1 MNRREFLY
9 SAVAGS
15 AAIWI
20 APPRLFAQSEI
31 TPTKLNRAEIEEFLK
46 SAKVL
51 NIKGIPQGITAPLR
65 ATLTDGHLTHDAQI
79 QSIDESQSQF
89 VGANG
94 QQELNFR
101 DTYKFN
107 IAAYLLDKSL
117 NLNMIPVSVNRSYL
131 GKNAAFTWWVDDV
144 LMTEGDRVKKKLT
157 DPNPDVWNR
166 QIYVVRVFDQL
177 IYNTDRN
184 LGNLLIT
191 KDWTVWM
198 IDHTRAFRLMKTLRN
213 PGNLVKC
220 DRKLLEALRKLD
232 RDMLEKQLQ
241 PYLKALEIDALF
253 ARRDLIVQFFDKE
266 VAAKGEQAVLYDYL
280 PRAG

>member
-1 MNRREFLY
+1 MNRRDFLY
-9 SAVAGS
+9 STLAGG

-31 TPTKLNRAEIEEFLK
+31 APSKLSREEMAEFLNT
-46 SAKVL
+46 AKVL
-51 NIKGIPQGITAPLR
+51 KYEESSQGITRPLE
-65 ATLTDGHLTHDAQI
+65 ATLSDGHLTHKAQI
-79 QSIDESQSQF
+79 QMIDESKSQF
-89 VGANG
+89 IGANG

-107 IAAYLLDKSL
+107 IAGYLLDKSMD
-117 NLNMIPVSVNRSYL
+117 LNMIPVSVNRNFK
-131 GKNAAFTWWVDDV
+131 GKSAAFTWWVDDV
-144 LMTEGDRVKKKLT
+144 LMTEGDRMKRKLT
-157 DPNPDVWNR
+157 APNLDLWNR
-166 QIYVVRVFDQL
+166 QIYIVRVFDQL

-191 KDWTVWM
+191 RDWTVWM
-198 IDHTRAFRLMKTLRN
+198 VDHTRAFRMIKTLRN

-220 DRKLLEALRKLD
+220 DQKLLDALRKLD
-232 RDMLEKQLQ
+232 RSTLEKELM
-241 PYLKALEIDALF
+241 PYLGKLEMDGLL

-280 PRAG
+280 PRT

>member
-1 MNRREFLY
+1 MNRRDFLY
-9 SAVAGS
+9 STLAGG

-20 APPRLFAQSEI
+20 APRRLFAQSEI
-31 TPTKLNRAEIEEFLK
+31 APSKLSREEIEEFLTT
-46 SAKVL
+46 AKVL
-51 NIKGIPQGITAPLR
+51 KFKELSQGITHTQR
-65 ATLTDGHLTHDAQI
+65 ATLSDGRLTHDAQI
-79 QSIDESQSQF
+79 QSIDESKSQF

-107 IAAYLLDKSL
+107 IAGYLLDKIMD
-117 NLNMIPVSVNRSYL
+117 LNMIPVSVNRNFQ
-131 GKNAAFTWWVDDV
+131 GKGAAFTWWVDDV

-157 DPNPDVWNR
+157 APDLERWNR
-166 QIYVVRVFDQL
+166 QIYIVRVFDQL

-198 IDHTRAFRLMKTLRN
+198 IDHGRAFRMMKTLRN

-220 DRKLLEALRKLD
+220 DRKLLDALRKLD
-232 RDMLEKQLQ
+232 RSTLEKELM
-241 PYLKALEIDALF
+241 PYLGKLEIEGLL

-280 PRAG
+280 PRT